1 MIQWCDSWASLNHLK
16 PFPKGTWMMLKVG
29 TLLQHQKWAVGNK
42 DCVRLGMW
50 MVGRA
55 AIVPTSFGSVH
66 AQLNQWTW
74 WSRVLAII
82 CIRAPLNMGSPQ
94 IQCGVSS
101 FSQLKIWSVVDLPLW
116 KIWKSVGMIIPDIYG
131 KIKVMFETTNFK
143 FIFSWYTSLSEW
155 TGTWIFLLGMD
166 FLGSEN

>member
-1 MIQWCDSWASLNHLK
+1 MIQWCDTWASLNHLK

-116 KIWKSVGMIIPDIYG
+116 KIWKSVGMIIPYIWKNKSHVRNHQFQNY
-131 KIKVMFETTNFK
+131 
-143 FIFSWYTSLSEW
+143 
-155 TGTWIFLLGMD
+155 IFLVHLIVRMNWHLDLPAGHGLLGIP
-166 FLGSEN
+166 EN